1 MESKTHNLSYLLKG
15 VMLGHSKREVQ
26 NLGKN
31 VVTED
36 IAVSWAGR
44 LFTIK
49 LPLRIGPNF
58 DEEQLFL
65 LLSPNYTNIELYFHD
80 SKYFILNENP
90 FGPPTLVSKFD
101 ARVGNHYRKL
111 ALTEVN
117 ELDGPIDPCNRDQS
131 YNFHACVKTSIA
143 KQVEEK
149 FFLRIMDVGILTCAG
164 GMSH

>member
-15 VMLGHSKREVQ
+15 VILGHSKREVQ

-36 IAVSWAGR
+36 IGVSWAGR

-117 ELDGPIDPCNRDQS
+117 ELDGPIDPCNNDQS

-143 KQVEEK
+143 KQVG
-149 FFLRIMDVGILTCAG
+149 LI
-164 GMSH
+164 